1 MQKSNPH
8 IKADKHLLSFFRTS
22 LNISFIVF
30 FAFLFT
36 YLHTASA
43 ANAPVNEKDFS
54 KYSNATLK
62 NNKDQQSTHPFHIPF
77 ESDSSENE
85 SLDSKKDERDEQH
98 QEYDSFFTYSYSCSL
113 KISDHAAGIKAGASL
128 QPGCDHNTVPLFILH
143 HSWKSY
149 LLS

>member
-1 MQKSNPH
+1 MQKGNLH
-8 IKADKHLLSFFRTS
+8 IKTEKHPLSFFRTS

-43 ANAPVNEKDFS
+43 ANVPFNEAAFS
-54 KYSNATLK
+54 KYSKAAIASD
-62 NNKDQQSTHPFHIPF
+62 KDQRSTHPFHIPF
-77 ESDSSENE
+77 ESDSNENE
-85 SLDSKKDERDEQH
+85 SLDNDEDERHEQH
-98 QEYDSFFTYSYSCSL
+98 QEQDTFFTYSYSCSL
-113 KISDHAAGIKAGASL
+113 KISDHAAGIHAGASL

-149 LLS
+149 LIS

>member
-1 MQKSNPH
+1 MQKGNLH
-8 IKADKHLLSFFRTS
+8 IKTEKHPLSFFRTS

-36 YLHTASA
+36 YLRTASA
-43 ANAPVNEKDFS
+43 ANVSFNEAAFS
-54 KYSNATLK
+54 KYSKAAISSD
-62 NNKDQQSTHPFHIPF
+62 KDQRSTHPFHIPF

-85 SLDSKKDERDEQH
+85 SLDNDEDERNEQH
-98 QEYDSFFTYSYSCSL
+98 QEHDPFITCSYSVLQNINALSSS
-113 KISDHAAGIKAGASL
+113 IQAGALL
-128 QPGCDHNTVPLFILH
+128 QPGCDHNAVPLFILH

>member
-1 MQKSNPH
+1 MQKSKKD
-8 IKADKHLLSFFRTS
+8 IKTEKHPLSFFRTS

-36 YLHTASA
+36 YLHTATA
-43 ANAPVNEKDFS
+43 ANVSFKETAFS
-54 KYSNATLK
+54 KYSKAAISSD
-62 NNKDQQSTHPFHIPF
+62 KDQRSTHPFHIPF

-85 SLDSKKDERDEQH
+85 SLDNDEDERNEQH
-98 QEYDSFFTYSYSCSL
+98 QEHDSFFSYSHTISLRLSDQFCSIQL
-113 KISDHAAGIKAGASL
+113 GRSVQS
-128 QPGCDHNTVPLFILH
+128 GCDHNPVPLFILF